1 MPTSAIEI
9 LTGVRDLLSDP
20 ERWTQGASARDAKG
34 RIVDVHSEDAT
45 CFCAVG
51 AFYRVGFPEGNS
63 YHDEEASR
71 RYWKARD
78 LVDRL
83 VPGTK
88 SIIGVNDLDG
98 REAVLDLLDKAI
110 EAAA

>member
-34 RIVDVHSEDAT
+34 EPIDLYSEDAV

-51 AFYRVGFPEGNS
+51 AFYRVSFPTQDQFAD
-63 YHDEEASR
+63 DENERA
-71 RYWKARD
+71 YWDARD
-78 LVDRL
+78 LVNRFLPNDGSL
-83 VPGTK
+83 
-88 SIIGVNDLDG
+88 IGVNDLDG
-98 REAVLDLLDKAI
+98 REAVLNLLDKAI
-110 EAAA
+110 GAAA

>member
-20 ERWTQGASARDAKG
+20 ERWTQGASARNAKG
-34 RIVDVHSEDAT
+34 EPVDVHSEEAT

-51 AFYRVGFPEGNS
+51 ALYRIAFPDGDCADPVQ
-63 YHDEEASR
+63 DEV
-71 RYWKARD
+71 YWKARWRAKEF
-78 LVDRL
+78 LPEGKTL
-83 VPGTK
+83 I
-88 SIIGVNDLDG
+88 SVNDLDG

-110 EAAA
+110 GAAA

>member
-20 ERWTQGASARDAKG
+20 ERWTQGASARNAAG
-34 RIVDVHSEDAT
+34 EPIDVHSEDAT

-51 AFYRVGFPEGNS
+51 AFYRVGFPDGNTA
-63 YHDEEASR
+63 DPVQDDV
-71 RYWKARD
+71 YWKARG

-83 VPGTK
+83 LPGTK
-88 SIIGVNDLDG
+88 SIIAVNDLDG
-98 REAVLDLLDKAI
+98 REAVLNLLDKAI
-110 EAAA
+110 GAAA